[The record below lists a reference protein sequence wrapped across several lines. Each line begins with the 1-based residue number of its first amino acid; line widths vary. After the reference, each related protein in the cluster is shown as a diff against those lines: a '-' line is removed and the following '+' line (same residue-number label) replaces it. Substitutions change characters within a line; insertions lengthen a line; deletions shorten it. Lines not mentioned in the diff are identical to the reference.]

1 MIHKKAFNKTTIS
14 WLFVAALSLSAS
26 TAFSQQ
32 AGKEKE
38 AETTASISP
47 SKLTIETDE
56 TDLNGDGKPD
66 IVFKKYLRAGSS
78 IMERIDQAD
87 GIIIYQIMR
96 NNQMVLFLNY
106 TPKSNGYTVSFTPGL
121 TCRIDIKSGK
131 GNVMERIILME
142 GNKFLEE
149 FTVDEKGNV
158 TPISEGVFEL
168 QITGR
173 RSIEDGRTLRRR
185 GTATDR

>member
-1 MIHKKAFNKTTIS
+1 MIHKKAFNKTAIS
-14 WLFVAALSLSAS
+14 WLFLAALSFSAS

-38 AETTASISP
+38 TETTASISP

-106 TPKSNGYTVSFTPGL
+106 TPKSKGYTVSFTPGL
-121 TCRIDIKSGK
+121 TCRIDINRYRFLSLRLVVI
-131 GNVMERIILME
+131 NWCCLRVIL
-142 GNKFLEE
+142 GISLVVLFAHASSACV
-149 FTVDEKGNV
+149 TVN
-158 TPISEGVFEL
+158 I
-168 QITGR
+168 Q
-173 RSIEDGRTLRRR
+173 
-185 GTATDR
+185 